1 MTNAYARLGHIFLGW
16 FLPRNEARC
25 VHVRIVYIHTHLTL
39 RCIVLHWMA
48 LHYVTSSKI
57 KLGSSSPYQ
66 VWRVWKMKSSW
77 NTQPLI
83 LVISSFHGVIVFMF
97 LVKMSEITNQI
108 DHQLSDIPFPLMLVR
123 SASYSQNTSSF
134 GSGCGQQSASP
145 WPRPRA
151 QHPPL
156 PRAPLPPGWRLQAP
170 RSPPRWWP

>member
-1 MTNAYARLGHIFLGW
+1 MKLDCSIPNLTSLSVVPMPKELSSTQIPRKTGENDQRVCETWTYFLGW

-77 NTQPLI
+77 NIQPLI

-108 DHQLSDIPFPLMLVR
+108 DHQLSYIPFPID
-123 SASYSQNTSSF
+123 A
-134 GSGCGQQSASP
+134 C
-145 WPRPRA
+145 
-151 QHPPL
+151 
-156 PRAPLPPGWRLQAP
+156 
-170 RSPPRWWP
+170 